1 MDVDGCG
8 WIWEDVGWMWMDM
21 ETRKGRSYWVGGVTR
36 GGPGAPPVWGFSAD
50 LFKKRPKFC
59 KNVEIASK

>member
-1 MDVDGCG
+1 MTFD
-8 WIWEDVGWMWMDM
+8 
-21 ETRKGRSYWVGGVTR
+21 TRKGRSYWVAGVTR

-59 KNVEIASK
+59 KNVEIVSKWRKSDF

>member
-1 MDVDGCG
+1 MDVDGY
-8 WIWEDVGWMWMDM
+8 WEDVGWMWMDM
-21 ETRKGRSYWVGGVTR
+21 DTWEGRSYWVGGVTR

-59 KNVEIASK
+59 QNVEIASK